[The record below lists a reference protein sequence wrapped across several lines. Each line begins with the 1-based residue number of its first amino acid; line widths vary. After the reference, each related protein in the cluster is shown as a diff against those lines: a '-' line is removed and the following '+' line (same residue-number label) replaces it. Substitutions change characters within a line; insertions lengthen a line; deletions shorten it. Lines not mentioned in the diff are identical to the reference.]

1 MHPIEVLVLTRII
14 HRERLAEA
22 EQIRTYRRLRE
33 LQRQSA
39 RPHAV
44 RHRVRRHVTARLRGW
59 KTA

>member
-1 MHPIEVLVLTRII
+1 MHPLEILELSRTI

-22 EQIRTYRRLRE
+22 ERIRTYRRLRE

-39 RPHAV
+39 QPHAV
-44 RHRVRRHVTARLRGW
+44 RHRTRRTVTARLLGW